1 MQVPFLDLQAQ
12 YASIRAAVE
21 PRLLDLCASQGFV
34 LGPEVQALEA
44 EIAAYTGSRH
54 AIGCA
59 SGTDALILALMS
71 CDVGPGDEVIV
82 PSFTFMA
89 TGGAVA
95 LRHATPV
102 FVDILPASF
111 NVDPAAVEAAITSR
125 TRAIIAV
132 DLYGQC
138 ADMQAICDIGARHG
152 VTVIEDAAQSIGA
165 EHRGRR
171 AGGIADLTTFS
182 FYPSKNLGGFGD
194 GGMITTKDDAHAER
208 LRRLRVHG
216 ETARYVH
223 DLIGTNSRLDALQA
237 AVLRIKLQ
245 HLDDWVVRRQAHARA
260 YRQQLLD
267 AGLQDRLVL
276 PETSAHATRHVW
288 NQFTLRVPQRDAL
301 RQHLTEASIGTGVY
315 YPIPMH
321 RQKCFASLPP
331 VSLPATEAAS
341 REVLS
346 LPLYPE
352 LREEQR
358 QHVVRS
364 IVDFFA

>member
-12 YASIRAAVE
+12 YAGIRSDIE
-21 PRLLDLCASQGFV
+21 PRLLELCASQGFV
-34 LGPEVQALEA
+34 LGPEVQKLEE
-44 EIAAYTGSRH
+44 EIADYTQSRH

-71 CDVGPGDEVIV
+71 CGIGPGDEVIV

-89 TGGAVA
+89 TGGSVA

-102 FVDILPASF
+102 FADILPDSF
-111 NVDPAAVEAAITSR
+111 NLDPASVEAALTPR

-138 ADMQAICDIGARHG
+138 ADIEAIGAIAARHG
-152 VTVIEDAAQSIGA
+152 IVLIEDAAQSIGA

-171 AGGIADLTTFS
+171 AGGLADLTTFS
-182 FYPSKNLGGFGD
+182 FYPSKNLGAFGD
-194 GGMITTKDDAHAER
+194 GGMITTNDDAHAER

-216 ETARYVH
+216 ETSRYVH
-223 DLIGTNSRLDALQA
+223 DLVGTNSRLDALQA

-245 HLDDWVVRRQAHARA
+245 HLDDWVERRQAHAAA

-267 AGLQDRLVL
+267 AGLQDHLTV
-276 PETSAHATRHVW
+276 PTVSSHTTRHVW
-288 NQFTLRVPQRDAL
+288 NQFTLRVEQRDAL
-301 RQHLTEASIGTGVY
+301 RQHLTDAAIGTGVY

-321 RQKCFASLPP
+321 QQKCFASLPQ
-331 VSLPATEAAS
+331 VTLPETEAAS
-341 REVLS
+341 RQVLS

-352 LREEQR
+352 LRDEQR
-358 QHVVRS
+358 RHVVDS
-364 IVDFFA
+364 IVGFYR